1 MLVLGIESSCDETA
15 AAVVEDGRRVL
26 SDVVVSQIDVHREFG
41 GVVPELAS
49 RKHVEVISVV
59 VQKALSLAGIEASRI
74 DGIGVTRGPGLIG
87 SLLVGIAAAKGMA
100 FALDKPICG
109 VHHLHGHLF
118 AAFLER
124 EDIAFPFVGLVVSG
138 GHTSL
143 FHVRGPLDIELV
155 GKTRDDAAGEAFDK
169 VAKLLGLGYPGG
181 IVIEERAAGVDPGK
195 LSFPRALMN
204 EGVLDFSFSGLK
216 TAVLRHVEER
226 FGVERD
232 KSVPGSFHPLI
243 RWDQSPDAGAA
254 VAEISA
260 AFQDAVTDVLTAKGY
275 LAAERYAV
283 DKLIVCGGVAA
294 NSLLRRKMLHEGE
307 RRGIEPVFP
316 SKRLCTDNAAMIA
329 ARAEVLLA
337 AGLADN
343 LDFDARSRW

>member
-26 SDVVVSQIDVHREFG
+26 SDVVVSQIDVHRQFG

-49 RKHVEVISVV
+49 RKHVEAISVV
-59 VQKALSLAGIEASRI
+59 VEEALSLAEVAAQRIE
-74 DGIGVTRGPGLIG
+74 GIGVTRGPGLIG
-87 SLLVGIAAAKGMA
+87 SLLVGVAAAKGMA
-100 FALDKPICG
+100 LALDVPICG

-118 AAFLER
+118 ATFLER
-124 EDIAFPFVGLVVSG
+124 DDVAFPFVGLVVSG

-143 FHVRGPLDIELV
+143 FRVRGPFDIELV

-181 IVIEERAAGVDPGK
+181 IVIEERAAGIEPAG
-195 LSFPRALMN
+195 LRFPRALMD
-204 EGVLDFSFSGLK
+204 EAVLDFSFSGLK

-226 FGVERD
+226 FGVKRNE
-232 KSVPGSFHPLI
+232 SLPGSFHPLI
-243 RWDQSPDAGAA
+243 RWDESEDATAA
-254 VAEISA
+254 VAEIAA
-260 AFQDAVTDVLTAKGY
+260 AFQDAVADVLTGKGF

-294 NSLLRRKMLHEGE
+294 NSLLRRKMLDEGK

-329 ARAEVLLA
+329 ARADVLLS
-337 AGLADN
+337 AGRADS